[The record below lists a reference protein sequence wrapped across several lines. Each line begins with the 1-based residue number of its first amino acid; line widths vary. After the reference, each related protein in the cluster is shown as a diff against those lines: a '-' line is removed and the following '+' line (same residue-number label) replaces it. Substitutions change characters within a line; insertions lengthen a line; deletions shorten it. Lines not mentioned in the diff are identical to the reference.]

1 MSPKVTLPSISWKL
15 IQKNDELILDGE
27 WEFPICS
34 TSKQTYEIYIYEVKD
49 FPELLKIGISKDS
62 TKRTENYYGQL
73 LWKGSFDKRTASM
86 IEYLF
91 MHSTYHKAH
100 NSLPQQNVGNFAYA
114 TALPILKTFFDNVG
128 HTSKGITEVRQMTFD
143 EAKYTLKYIEDILIT
158 KDLFEVISIC
168 GIRTFEGLDGIRS
181 VVTIKKGNTWHDS
194 KFSLSENNELQ
205 STFDVVV
212 ENNNNEYDNIKRH
225 NVCSNCTNILVQ
237 RYFTKIRKRKNDEHF
252 TPIIF
257 EYFKKE
263 TNEFCELCDHFQA
276 KGYWIEKQ
284 NVSNFDEKSSSHEM
298 CVHCLVHKIFDLFS
312 HNFRR
317 DPKMSSAKSV
327 EFFYEHSNE
336 MCKICKHTRQETNVT
351 IKWIGKKNHDD
362 KHQQSQNSARWV

>member
-1 MSPKVTLPSISWKL
+1 MSSKVTLPPISWKL
-15 IQKNDELILDGE
+15 LQKNDELILDAE
-27 WEFPICS
+27 WKFPICS

-73 LWKGSFDKRTASM
+73 LWKESFDKRTASM

-114 TALPILKTFFDNVG
+114 TALSILKTFFDNVE
-128 HTSKGITEVRQMTFD
+128 HESKGITEVRQMTFD

-158 KDLFEVISIC
+158 KDLFEAISIC

-205 STFDVVV
+205 STLDVIVDGSKKNYTLSSDSASFTLTIPFSSENEVIEIVSGGTTTPTPNPAVPIPQPKPVPEV
-212 ENNNNEYDNIKRH
+212 ENSVNEEISISMDF
-225 NVCSNCTNILVQ
+225 TNTSDDSQTFAYIVQ
-237 RYFTKIRKRKNDEHF
+237 IMNQNGQVISLSFINGLLGTGQSLDQTISYMPKEPGVYTAEKFLWSDLKNPY
-252 TPIIF
+252 TL
-257 EYFKKE
+257 
-263 TNEFCELCDHFQA
+263 T
-276 KGYWIEKQ
+276 
-284 NVSNFDEKSSSHEM
+284 DEKE
-298 CVHCLVHKIFDLFS
+298 VFTFS
-312 HNFRR
+312 V
-317 DPKMSSAKSV
+317 K
-327 EFFYEHSNE
+327 
-336 MCKICKHTRQETNVT
+336 Q
-351 IKWIGKKNHDD
+351 
-362 KHQQSQNSARWV
+362 